1 MTAGKLGAA
10 VDQHTTVILCAR
22 WPRAG
27 TVSVSVKCGKIPH
40 IWWAGDWRERP
51 ALPPLHL
58 LFTAPETRP
67 GPPRDIVAAPTLQM
81 GKPRPRVGSILQGG
95 RPSLQYLR
103 TMMELQAGKPGP
115 REARAAA
122 HRPPRDVP
130 LPSPPLQLNG
140 AATLNANVQVAQ
152 LPAQDQGVGDGVQCL
167 AMGWGQLGTD
177 QPAAR
182 VLQQLNVT
190 VVTALCRPANV
201 CTLVPRRR
209 AGICFGDSGGPLVC
223 NGLVQGIDSFIRG
236 GCASGL
242 FPDSFASVATFA
254 DWINS
259 IIRRYGGSDHPPLHP
274 RNPVGRT
281 P

>member
-1 MTAGKLGAA
+1 MGRGSGGAWPHRGATATASGHGGYKREGWAKGAESPKPPPNHDPELQTLQPCPRLRPA
-10 VDQHTTVILCAR
+10 GHAAGR
-22 WPRAG
+22 PRAG
-27 TVSVSVKCGKIPH
+27 LRDSGGPARPAACVAIHGVPAAAWRPLLWCHSDLTELRPVSGTLP
-40 IWWAGDWRERP
+40 ERP
-51 ALPPLHL
+51 
-58 LFTAPETRP
+58 
-67 GPPRDIVAAPTLQM
+67 
-81 GKPRPRVGSILQGG
+81 
-95 RPSLQYLR
+95 
-103 TMMELQAGKPGP
+103 
-115 REARAAA
+115 
-122 HRPPRDVP
+122 
-130 LPSPPLQLNG
+130 LNG

>member
-1 MTAGKLGAA
+1 MVSLQRRGGHFCGATLISRNFVLSAAHCLNGLNFRLVRVVLGA
-10 VDQHTTVILCAR
+10 HNLGR
-22 WPRAG
+22 
-27 TVSVSVKCGKIPH
+27 
-40 IWWAGDWRERP
+40 RELTRQTFRVRRVFENGFD
-51 ALPPLHL
+51 PLSL
-58 LFTAPETRP
+58 QN
-67 GPPRDIVAAPTLQM
+67 DIV
-81 GKPRPRVGSILQGG
+81 V
-95 RPSLQYLR
+95 
-103 TMMELQAGKPGP
+103 
-115 REARAAA
+115 
-122 HRPPRDVP
+122 
-130 LPSPPLQLNG
+130 LQLNG

-201 CTLVPRRR
+201 CTL
-209 AGICFGDSGGPLVC
+209 GDSGGPLVC